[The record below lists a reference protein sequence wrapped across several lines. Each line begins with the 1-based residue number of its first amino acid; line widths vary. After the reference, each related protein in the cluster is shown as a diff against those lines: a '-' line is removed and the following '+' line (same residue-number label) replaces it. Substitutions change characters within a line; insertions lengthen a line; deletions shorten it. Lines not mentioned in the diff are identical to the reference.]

1 MRVEFIEMTVVGESI
16 KPILVKS
23 KVYGKSSDVKHGFRV
38 GRYRVW
44 SKRAN
49 ALIWMWADHCRVI
62 EEQKNS

>member
-16 KPILVKS
+16 KPVLVKS
-23 KVYGKSSDVKHGFRV
+23 KVYGKSTDVKHGFRV

-49 ALIWMWADHCRVI
+49 ALVWM
-62 EEQKNS
+62 

>member
-1 MRVEFIEMTVVGESI
+1 MRVEVIGVTGVGEGI

-23 KVYGKSSDVKHGFRV
+23 KVYGKSTDVKHGFRV

-49 ALIWMWADHCRVI
+49 ALVWMWADHCQVI
-62 EEQKNS
+62 EE

>member
-49 ALIWMWADHCRVI
+49 TLVWMWANQRRKI
-62 EEQKNS
+62 EK

>member
-1 MRVEFIEMTVVGESI
+1 MRVEFIEMTVVGENI

-23 KVYGKSSDVKHGFRV
+23 KVYGKSSDFKHGFRA

-49 ALIWMWADHCRVI
+49 TLVWMWADHCRII
-62 EEQKNS
+62 EE

>member
-1 MRVEFIEMTVVGESI
+1 MRVEFIEMTVVGEDI

-23 KVYGKSSDVKHGFRV
+23 KVYGKSSDAKHGFLV

-62 EEQKNS
+62 EE